1 MQNSTGISTRELF
14 FKKLRKHFPFFL
26 ELHIL
31 LRVSQ
36 SSHHVLCTLQYS
48 DLY

>member
-1 MQNSTGISTRELF
+1 MQNSTGISTRGLF
-14 FKKLRKHFPFFL
+14 FKKFRKHFLFFP

-31 LRVSQ
+31 LGVSQ
-36 SSHHVLCTLQYS
+36 SSHHILCTLQYS